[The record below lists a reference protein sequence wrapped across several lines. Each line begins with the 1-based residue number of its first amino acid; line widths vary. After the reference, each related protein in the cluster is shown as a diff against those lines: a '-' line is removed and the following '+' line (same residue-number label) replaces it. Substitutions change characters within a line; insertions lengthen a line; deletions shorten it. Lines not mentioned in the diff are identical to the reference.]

1 MLVFFIFNG
10 SLHSMFE
17 TYWNAPSQIRLRH
30 LIKLVCCT
38 FLSFLYSFLQ
48 ILSFKDFFSNFIL
61 DEDVYKPYPCLCA
74 SNDVYNLRA
83 ERCFNDPAIDCEP
96 CSRSVCGSWS
106 RWSSWS
112 GCSRTCGGGE
122 RSRDRTFTWYDDRTF
137 VEVETEDCNTG
148 RLFSKRRLKIYNL
161 NYSETCPHWGRWKSW
176 GPCSQPCYVDGQPK
190 PVQDRYR
197 CWTINGVEDC
207 GTGSGHEYY
216 DYAERPCNTDNECA
230 AVCEWS
236 DWGQWSACNPD
247 CKQGI
252 RLQRRTNNEDSEGTG
267 WISIN
272 LWSLISRYLRC
283 ITIQPLKGAACTGQS
298 VRSENCGD
306 IAVNECEDCFDKY
319 DKCDRIPTNFCT
331 DVRYASKMKRKQFK
345 TI

>member
-1 MLVFFIFNG
+1 MPEIFWNEPSKIQMRHMILINKTRVSHFSFIFYLFIPLKSN
-10 SLHSMFE
+10 F
-17 TYWNAPSQIRLRH
+17 W
-30 LIKLVCCT
+30 
-38 FLSFLYSFLQ
+38 
-48 ILSFKDFFSNFIL
+48 FKEYFSSFIL

-74 SNDVYNLRA
+74 SNDVFNLHA
-83 ERCFNDPAIDCEP
+83 ERCFNDPAVECEP

-112 GCSRTCGGGE
+112 DCSRTCGSGE
-122 RSRDRTFTWYDDRTF
+122 RSRERTFTWYDDRTF
-137 VEVETEDCNTG
+137 VELETEDCNTG
-148 RLFSKRRLKIYNL
+148 NFPAFKRRLKL
-161 NYSETCPHWGRWKSW
+161 NPSETCPHWGRWKPW
-176 GPCSQPCYVDGQPK
+176 GPCSQPCYTDGQPK

-216 DYAERPCNTDNECA
+216 DYAERPCNTNNKCA

-267 WISIN
+267 WIYI
-272 LWSLISRYLRC
+272 YL
-283 ITIQPLKGAACTGQS
+283 
-298 VRSENCGD
+298 
-306 IAVNECEDCFDKY
+306 
-319 DKCDRIPTNFCT
+319 
-331 DVRYASKMKRKQFK
+331 
-345 TI
+345 